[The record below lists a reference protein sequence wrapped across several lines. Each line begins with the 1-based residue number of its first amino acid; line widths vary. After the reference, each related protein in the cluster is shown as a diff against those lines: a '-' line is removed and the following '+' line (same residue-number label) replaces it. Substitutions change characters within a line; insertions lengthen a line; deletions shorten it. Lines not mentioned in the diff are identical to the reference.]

1 MIVELIFFL
10 SKLFGWMIVVLHP
23 EDTLNVRLL
32 LSSQSDLV
40 VDDFLKWMTFTSK
53 CLFIFQ

>member
-1 MIVELIFFL
+1 MIVELIFSL

-23 EDTLNVRLL
+23 EDTVNVRLL

-40 VDDFLKWMTFTSK
+40 VDDFLK
-53 CLFIFQ
+53 